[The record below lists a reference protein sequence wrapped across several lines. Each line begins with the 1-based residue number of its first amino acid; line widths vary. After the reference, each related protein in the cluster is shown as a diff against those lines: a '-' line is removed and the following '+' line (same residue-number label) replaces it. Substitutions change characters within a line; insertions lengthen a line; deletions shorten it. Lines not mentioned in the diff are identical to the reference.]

1 MHEIGYIDIDE
12 DPDLQDF
19 YENVISKDKTVS
31 EKFYH
36 GTYFY
41 NKSMIDSKILEEK
54 FKYFDPLDDKEF
66 AYQLNDVSNIAK
78 TGYVLED
85 GITPPAQNIS
95 NRRRHPPDDYDRVKM
110 N

>member
-1 MHEIGYIDIDE
+1 MHEIGYIDINE

-19 YENVISKDKTVS
+19 YENAISKDKTVS

-41 NKSMIDSKILEEK
+41 NKSMIDSKVLEEK

-78 TGYVLED
+78 TGYVLQD

-95 NRRRHPPDDYDRVKM
+95 DRRRNPPDDYDRVKM